1 MLDLVGVSKT
11 FGRAA
16 ALHPTD
22 LQVPPG
28 RTTVLLGPSGC
39 GKSTLLRLM
48 IGLLRPDS
56 GTVLF
61 DGRPLTA
68 DNALEVRRR
77 IGYVI
82 QDGGLFPHLTAR
94 GNVTLMA
101 RYLGR
106 DRTASDKRLADLAEL
121 TRFPADGLERYPAQ
135 LSGGQRQRVALMR
148 ALMLDP
154 DVLLLDEPLGAL
166 DPLIRSDLQGDLKGI
181 FRALGKTVVL
191 VTHDLGE
198 AGFLGDLIVLLRDGR
213 VVQRGSLA
221 DLVRAPADPFVTR
234 FVNAQRSPL
243 DGVIH
248 HRDTED
254 TEKTIMETPA
264 GDRPA

>member
-11 FGRAA
+11 YGRAT
-16 ALHPTD
+16 ALHPID
-22 LQVPPG
+22 LSLPTG

-48 IGLLRPDS
+48 LGLLRPDT
-56 GTVLF
+56 GAVLF
-61 DGRPLTA
+61 DGQPLT
-68 DNALEVRRR
+68 DENAMQFRRR
-77 IGYVI
+77 AGYVI

-106 DRTASDKRLADLAEL
+106 DGTGIDKRLAELAEL
-121 TRFPADGLERYPAQ
+121 TRFPADGLDRYPAQ

-213 VVQRGSLA
+213 VVQRGTLA
-221 DLVRAPADPFVTR
+221 DLVRTPAEPFVTQ
-234 FVNAQRSPL
+234 FVNAQRPPL
-243 DGVIH
+243 DV
-248 HRDTED
+248 
-254 TEKTIMETPA
+254 
-264 GDRPA
+264 

>member
-1 MLDLVGVSKT
+1 MLELVGVSKT
-11 FGRAA
+11 FGKAT
-16 ALHPTD
+16 ALFPTD
-22 LQVPPG
+22 LALPSG

-48 IGLLRPDS
+48 LGLLRPDT
-56 GTVLF
+56 GAVLF
-61 DGRPLTA
+61 DGQPLT
-68 DNALEVRRR
+68 DENAMQFRRR
-77 IGYVI
+77 AGYVI

-106 DRTASDKRLADLAEL
+106 DAPAIDRRLAELAEL
-121 TRFPADGLERYPAQ
+121 TRFPAGGLERYPAQ

-154 DVLLLDEPLGAL
+154 DVLFLDEPLGAL
-166 DPLIRSDLQGDLKGI
+166 DPLIRSDLQADLREV

-198 AGFLGDLIVLLRDGR
+198 AGFLGDLIVLLRGGR
-213 VVQRGSLA
+213 VVQRGTLVEM
-221 DLVRAPADPFVTR
+221 VRAPADPFVSQ
-234 FVNAQRSPL
+234 FINAQRSPL
-243 DGVIH
+243 EALG
-248 HRDTED
+248 
-254 TEKTIMETPA
+254 K
-264 GDRPA
+264 

>member
-1 MLDLVGVSKT
+1 MLELVGVSKT
-11 FGRAA
+11 FGKAT
-16 ALHPTD
+16 ALFPTD
-22 LQVPPG
+22 LALPPG

-48 IGLLRPDS
+48 LGLLRPDS
-56 GTVLF
+56 GSVRF
-61 DGRPLTA
+61 DGHPLT
-68 DNALEVRRR
+68 DENAMQFRRR
-77 IGYVI
+77 AGYVI

-106 DRTASDKRLADLAEL
+106 DAAAIDRRLTELAEL
-121 TRFPADGLERYPAQ
+121 TRFPAGGLERYPAQ

-154 DVLLLDEPLGAL
+154 DVLFLDEPLGAL
-166 DPLIRSDLQGDLKGI
+166 DPLIRSDLQADLREV

-198 AGFLGDLIVLLRDGR
+198 AGFLGDLIVMLRGGR
-213 VVQRGSLA
+213 IVQRGTLA
-221 DLVRAPADPFVTR
+221 EMVRAPAEPFVSQ
-234 FVNAQRSPL
+234 FINAQRSPL
-243 DGVIH
+243 EALG
-248 HRDTED
+248 R
-254 TEKTIMETPA
+254 
-264 GDRPA
+264 